1 MVKPSKKK
9 LNLQNLC
16 KNNFFFNLK
25 ALYQIKDLNLKCYK
39 LDEKINLNKNKVN
52 LEGKIEY
59 YSKNEKKKTL
69 LEENKKLIEYLE
81 DNDFTVSSI
90 YYWVITAKSV
100 EELEKI
106 INEVQEICS
115 DMSPQ
120 IKLEIIQNK
129 LLIYKFISNLY
140 LASNSLDQ
148 LIWSDLPELS
158 LPLNVSERTNSL
170 KFDDNEF
177 QMVTIK
183 SIPPF
188 IDELFFEKI
197 FNVPNV
203 RACITIKDT
212 ISQEELIRW
221 VNLQY
226 QFLLTD
232 RNTTKKLSDA
242 TELDRQEEN
251 FQALMQEIKN
261 GDEKIKEVSLTLVIT
276 GTRKVRKRRNY

>member
-1 MVKPSKKK
+1 MKITKEEKTLSYAKKIAK
-9 LNLQNLC
+9 KNENKYYNKGMLKKRIKNSSLLSNIKNVEEDGLINFKSGEVCSLIEVSAIDLWLTSRQE

-59 YSKNEKKKTL
+59 YSENEKKKTL

-90 YYWVITAKSV
+90 YYWVITAKSA

-148 LIWSDLPELS
+148 LIWSD
-158 LPLNVSERTNSL
+158 
-170 KFDDNEF
+170 
-177 QMVTIK
+177 
-183 SIPPF
+183 
-188 IDELFFEKI
+188 
-197 FNVPNV
+197 
-203 RACITIKDT
+203 
-212 ISQEELIRW
+212 
-221 VNLQY
+221 Y
-226 QFLLTD
+226 Q
-232 RNTTKKLSDA
+232 NCH
-242 TELDRQEEN
+242 
-251 FQALMQEIKN
+251 
-261 GDEKIKEVSLTLVIT
+261 
-276 GTRKVRKRRNY
+276 YH